1 MSIKL
6 FKMFESR
13 AYELTEKDFVDLLNK
28 NCKDFMKN
36 PKLLQRNK
44 KQGPKFSCINPKTN
58 IRTSML
64 TNDGSAGVKSNHGT
78 LLMDNLPSWS
88 KFPKRSQSIIGVTTF
103 DRSSLFGREKFFVI
117 PFDGAKF
124 GVCPA
129 KDLWGVRCTS
139 FDDDFTITFDNNLS
153 DMFVNLGITD
163 NSYDEMM
170 TGLQKSF
177 DDWLRKSSEID
188 LKYLQHHYSRRTL
201 IIFDKI
207 KDLGYSDVRLA
218 IDNFFNPKN
227 FVANDKK
234 NTMEGFS
241 VMRWIEKPYGGLVT
255 SFDSTEGHEFWTD
268 SECLLYKININT
280 DIFSKIDDYIKEE
293 FDSMI
298 KKYINK

>member
-1 MSIKL
+1 MR
-6 FKMFESR
+6 ER
-13 AYELTEKDFVDLLNK
+13 
-28 NCKDFMKN
+28 
-36 PKLLQRNK
+36 R
-44 KQGPKFSCINPKTN
+44 
-58 IRTSML
+58 
-64 TNDGSAGVKSNHGT
+64 GV
-78 LLMDNLPSWS
+78 
-88 KFPKRSQSIIGVTTF
+88 
-103 DRSSLFGREKFFVI
+103 
-117 PFDGAKF
+117 
-124 GVCPA
+124 
-129 KDLWGVRCTS
+129 
-139 FDDDFTITFDNNLS
+139 
-153 DMFVNLGITD
+153 
-163 NSYDEMM
+163 
-170 TGLQKSF
+170 